1 MNTHFNVSD
10 QELAAATGGG
20 WGFLAKLFIK
30 QGVKQGVKQGAK
42 QTIKKGAKRVGKN
55 IARGAVGYGAWEGG
69 QRAVRAATGNN
80 SETDA

>member
-30 QGVKQGVKQGAK
+30 QGVKQGAKQGVKQGV
-42 QTIKKGAKRVGKN
+42 KRVGKT

>member
-30 QGVKQGVKQGAK
+30 QGVKQGAKQGAK
-42 QTIKKGAKRVGKN
+42 QGFKRTARFAVASGVGGAS
-55 IARGAVGYGAWEGG
+55 YEGTKQALAKADPNEAG
-69 QRAVRAATGNN
+69 GN
-80 SETDA
+80 

>member
-30 QGVKQGVKQGAK
+30 QGVKQGAKQGAK
-42 QTIKKGAKRVGKN
+42 ITAKSVAKKAGKYAVLGGVIGGAEHLMSK
-55 IARGAVGYGAWEGG
+55 G
-69 QRAVRAATGNN
+69 QPEEVEA
-80 SETDA
+80 